1 MKTAHEAMLFFQQA
15 SRGVGKSSRRTADK
29 AISAISDKPLPVYF
43 LKDAD
48 LKEQMVQG
56 HSNPSAKGR
65 HLHRRR
71 RSANGRWEPKGYLV
85 THVHK
90 VIDGE

>member
-1 MKTAHEAMLFFQQA
+1 MLFFQQA
-15 SRGVGKSSRRTADK
+15 SRGAGKSSGRTADK
-29 AISAISDKPLPVYF
+29 ATIPAVSDKPLPVYF

-56 HSNPSAKGR
+56 HPNPLRDTTFIVDVDVQLVDG
-65 HLHRRR
+65 
-71 RSANGRWEPKGYLV
+71 EPKGYLI

-90 VIDGE
+90 VIDGGE